1 MVKRKNGWSPKVTK
15 SVVCQ
20 RKSALLIVNL
30 ATVFFFFSFFLWYSD
45 FFPLF
50 LRPNINRKTCRTKK
64 KKHFHR
70 PPFNTDITTSIHN
83 SSNLARRPS
92 GTYPSRATNSI
103 VIGFVSGF
111 PYTASRAG
119 LQPWYIYRDVW
130 SDFSA
135 KIKQKLPH
143 GDFSCDGRA
152 EAACRQT
159 ETFTC
164 RDPDPWQRHQ
174 RRRLRLNVVI
184 CLCGECMWKPN
195 VTLLPGSVSSVTT
208 SGAVDPASV

>member
-1 MVKRKNGWSPKVTK
+1 MVKRKNGWSPEVTK

-30 ATVFFFFSFFLWYSD
+30 ATVFFSFLFFFGTATSSRYSSGQTLTAK
-45 FFPLF
+45 PVAQ
-50 LRPNINRKTCRTKK
+50 KK
-64 KKHFHR
+64 MKHFHR

-143 GDFSCDGRA
+143 GDFSYDGRA
-152 EAACRQT
+152 EAAC
-159 ETFTC
+159 
-164 RDPDPWQRHQ
+164 QR
-174 RRRLRLNVVI
+174 
-184 CLCGECMWKPN
+184 
-195 VTLLPGSVSSVTT
+195 
-208 SGAVDPASV
+208 